1 MNSSAPMG
9 YEAVLPALSTDPT
22 ADEVRRGTDRWTATA
37 DLGPADVVVL
47 YFAGHGVHS
56 VDRHYLLFSDTERGL
71 WDGTALAS
79 EDFGR
84 PLVRSS
90 VGHLLIVLDTC
101 FAGAGTAD
109 ITSLAASL
117 ARTRSPEPAGCWLMA
132 AARGKE
138 RATENAF
145 ISALTHVLAHPK
157 AGARQEFVSVRDVT
171 RGVNGYFAEH
181 HPAQHARYTTVDS
194 DGQAP
199 FFPNPAF
206 VPGLP
211 ANDLDVRTVARL
223 RQESRGHFDP
233 RGRADRDLV
242 LGMRSDTV
250 VLSPADL

>member
-1 MNSSAPMG
+1 MWSS
-9 YEAVLPALSTDPT
+9 
-22 ADEVRRGTDRWTATA
+22 
-37 DLGPADVVVL
+37 
-47 YFAGHGVHS
+47 F
-56 VDRHYLLFSDTERGL
+56 
-71 WDGTALAS
+71 
-79 EDFGR
+79 
-84 PLVRSS
+84 
-90 VGHLLIVLDTC
+90 
-101 FAGAGTAD
+101 
-109 ITSLAASL
+109 
-117 ARTRSPEPAGCWLMA
+117 
-132 AARGKE
+132 
-138 RATENAF
+138 AF

-211 ANDLDVRTVARL
+211 ANDLDVQTVARL

-233 RGRADRDLV
+233 RGRADRGLA